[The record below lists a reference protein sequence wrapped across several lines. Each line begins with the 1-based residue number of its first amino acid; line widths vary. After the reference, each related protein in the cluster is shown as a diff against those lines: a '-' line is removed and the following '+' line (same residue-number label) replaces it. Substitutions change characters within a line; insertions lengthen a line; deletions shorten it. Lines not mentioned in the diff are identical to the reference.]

1 LSGTNRE
8 EQKNDETEQQCG
20 MQIYYYRYCR
30 TGVLFAPEAR
40 ACGTRPGEA
49 GLAASR
55 LFAPLLEFQ
64 TPPSTAQ
71 AQTALAD
78 GQDPEQDHSGCH
90 HAPIVGMW
98 IAHFY
103 IGTTSQLYDIAIE
116 QFYADGNEMT
126 NDIAVPPATENVCY
140 GVWEHAANRT
150 FKLKHLGWVFD
161 ANGTFIGRF
170 VLTATLDVDNDG
182 DAFRGTYV
190 ADQKDLSGN
199 IIPAYHAEGVLKAR
213 RFKID

>member
-1 LSGTNRE
+1 MEPNINAVFRFAIAAIAAVG
-8 EQKNDETEQQCG
+8 C
-20 MQIYYYRYCR
+20 
-30 TGVLFAPEAR
+30 LFAPDAR
-40 ACGTRPGEA
+40 ACGARPGEA

-55 LFAPLLEFQ
+55 LFVPLLEIQ
-64 TPPSTAQ
+64 KAASLAE
-71 AQTALAD
+71 AQTASPGD
-78 GQDPEQDHSGCH
+78 QDQEERRSERHN
-90 HAPIVGMW
+90 APIVGMW

-103 IGTTSQLYDIAIE
+103 VGSTSQIYDIAIE

-161 ANGTFIGRF
+161 TNGTLIGRF

>member
-1 LSGTNRE
+1 MKFNIKAMSKITITAIAAL
-8 EQKNDETEQQCG
+8 G
-20 MQIYYYRYCR
+20 MW
-30 TGVLFAPEAR
+30 FAPDAR
-40 ACGTRPGEA
+40 ACGTRRGET

-55 LFAPLLEFQ
+55 LFSGLLEFQ

-71 AQTALAD
+71 AQTALPG
-78 GQDPEQDHSGCH
+78 GQDPEQDHSGRN

-103 IGTTSQLYDIAIE
+103 VGTTSQVYDVAIE

-140 GVWEHAANRT
+140 GVWEYAANRT

-161 ANGTFIGRF
+161 TNGTFIGRF
-170 VLTATLDVDNDG
+170 VLRATVDVANDG
-182 DAFRGTYV
+182 DTFTGTYV

-199 IIPAYHAEGVLKAR
+199 IIPGLHAEGLLKAK